1 MNLLDGLSDNE
12 GEGNALTLLELF
24 DDSDSED
31 EPEDFDLGEVL
42 HDFLILTIKGP
53 QLDEQ
58 TVGLLFHNGVEDLR
72 SFLLYSRQSY
82 QEMLSPIRTA
92 TLLTLSRSVQHD
104 LRDIKIYGDYVFS
117 HDLVTDNGD
126 LNIDDIDPQGYQLY
140 LHSH

>member
-1 MNLLDGLSDNE
+1 MNPLDGLSDNE
-12 GEGNALTLLELF
+12 GEGNTLTLLELF

-58 TVGLLFHNGVEDLR
+58 TAGLLFNNGVADLR

-82 QEMLSPIRTA
+82 QEMLSPIRT
-92 TLLTLSRSVQHD
+92 R
-104 LRDIKIYGDYVFS
+104 GD
-117 HDLVTDNGD
+117 
-126 LNIDDIDPQGYQLY
+126 
-140 LHSH
+140 